1 MRPPAR
7 SHRIIVQRWVAP
19 LVVLGGLVLLWQ
31 AAVRLTGAPQWLL
44 PAPTDVGAALI
55 NDRDLLLANALVTLQ
70 EVLIGFAV
78 AVVAGVGCGIAI
90 TRSPVLDRALY
101 PLIIA
106 SQTVPVPA
114 IAPLLLVWFGYGLL
128 PKVLVTALVGFFPL
142 VVSTVEGVRSTD
154 REVVNLLR
162 AFGAPPGRVFRLAEF
177 PSAMPAIFA
186 GARIA
191 VAICVIG
198 AVFGE
203 LVGAKA
209 GLGYLLTRS
218 IAQFETPR
226 MVAAIFLLAVM
237 GSTLFALVGLVE
249 KLLLPWRRLV
259 TVQA

>member
-1 MRPPAR
+1 VLR
-7 SHRIIVQRWVAP
+7 RWLAP
-19 LVVLGGLVLLWQ
+19 LALLCGLVVLWQ
-31 AAVRLTGAPQWLL
+31 VAVVVSGAPQWLV
-44 PAPTDVGAALI
+44 PAPTDVATALVE
-55 NDRDLLLANALVTLQ
+55 DRKLLLENAAVTLQ
-70 EVLIGFAV
+70 EVLIGFVLAV
-78 AVVAGVGCGIAI
+78 IAGVGCGIAI
-90 TRSPVLDRALY
+90 TRFPVLDRALY

-106 SQTVPVPA
+106 SQTVPIPA

-142 VVSTVEGVRSTD
+142 VVSTVEGVRNTD

-162 AFGAPPGRVFRLAEF
+162 AFGAPPRRVFWLAEL

-226 MVAAIFLLAVM
+226 MVAAIFILAVM
-237 GSTLFALVGLVE
+237 GTTLFALLGLFE
-249 KLLLPWRRLV
+249 KIVLPWRRYV
-259 TVQA
+259 VASS

>member
-1 MRPPAR
+1 MSQRAANLDT
-7 SHRIIVQRWVAP
+7 VQRWVAP
-19 LVVLGGLVLLWQ
+19 VFLIIGLVLVWQ
-31 AAVRLTGAPQWLL
+31 IAVTVTAAPAWLV
-44 PAPTDVGAALI
+44 PAPTDVARALI
-55 NDRDLLLANALVTLQ
+55 EDRRLLWDNALITLQ
-70 EVLIGFAV
+70 EVLLGFALAV
-78 AVVAGVGCGIAI
+78 AAGVGCGIAI
-90 TRSPVLDRALY
+90 ARSPLLDRALY

-142 VVSTVEGVRSTD
+142 VVNTVEGLRGAD

-162 AFGAPPGRVFRLAEF
+162 AFGAPPGRVFRLAEL

-226 MVAAIFLLAVM
+226 MVAAIFLLALM
-237 GSTLFALVGLVE
+237 GASLFALVGLVE
-249 KLLLPWRRLV
+249 RLALPWRRYI
-259 TVQA
+259 TASR

>member
-1 MRPPAR
+1 MNQ
-7 SHRIIVQRWVAP
+7 SSSLYQVSFQRWVAP
-19 LVVLGGLVLLWQ
+19 LALLGGLLLLWQ
-31 AAVRLTGAPQWLL
+31 AAVSLTGVPRWLL
-44 PAPTDVGAALI
+44 PAPTDVAVALVE
-55 NDRDLLLANALVTLQ
+55 DRRLLAENAVVTLW
-70 EVLIGFAV
+70 EVLIGFVIAV
-78 AVVAGVGCGIAI
+78 MAGVGCGILI
-90 TRSPVLDRALY
+90 TRFPLVDRALY

-142 VVSTVEGVRSTD
+142 VVNTVEGVRGTD

-177 PSAMPAIFA
+177 PSALPSIFA

-237 GSTLFALVGLVE
+237 GASLFAIVGLVE
-249 KLLLPWRRLV
+249 RIVLPWRRYV
-259 TVQA
+259 TAST